1 MVPIS
6 MASLHLHTPIPV
18 RPDVI
23 DARYVSFV
31 DAAGLRVLLAERSRR
46 DCALRSSLVID
57 RLVTAAGID
66 VPASDDSFGLP
77 RGQTPRRGV
86 RRRDRGLHR
95 RVA

>member
-31 DAAGLRVLLAERSRR
+31 DAAGLRVLLASC